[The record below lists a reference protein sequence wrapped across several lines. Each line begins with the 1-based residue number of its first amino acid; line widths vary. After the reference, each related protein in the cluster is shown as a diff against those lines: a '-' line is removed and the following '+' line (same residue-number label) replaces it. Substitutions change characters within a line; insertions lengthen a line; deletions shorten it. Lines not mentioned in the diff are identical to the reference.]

1 MNDKID
7 DIYQQLAQQLRARA
21 EEELELES
29 AQPIPNVISTD
40 QLLHE
45 LRVHQI
51 ELEMQN
57 EELRRAQQELEQ
69 ARDRYVDLYEF
80 APVGYLTLNSD
91 CLITE
96 ANFTA
101 TTLFGVMRAK
111 LLDRHFATYIA
122 HEDKDRWHHFFLSC
136 KRNQGKQRIELTLRP
151 TDNSSLIA
159 QLDCLV
165 KQDEEFSL
173 RITLIDITQR
183 KKAEQQLR
191 ISAVAFETQ
200 AGIIITD
207 ARRVIISA
215 NRAFTKITGYSAEE
229 IIGKTPFFLRSWMH
243 DQDFYVDILAST
255 ASDGYWQGEIWDKH
269 KNGKI
274 FPVWLTI
281 ASVTDSND
289 CITHYVGSFTD
300 ISLQKHAEQILLES
314 RQHLECMVINTQEE
328 LQKSKEDAKRINTAL
343 DVFLQHRETDKTET
357 QDTLS
362 RDVEGSVIPFLKKL
376 KKSVN
381 YKDQLHLIDIIQNN
395 LEQVVT
401 TYGRSNKLSNI
412 CQKLTPAEIQV
423 ASMVRQGL
431 STKMIATTLQLSS
444 GTIGIHRKNIRKKL
458 GLNGGTDSLYSF
470 LSTLDE

>member
-1 MNDKID
+1 MNDSIE
-7 DIYQQLAQQLRARA
+7 DIYQQLAKQLRARA

-101 TTLFGVMRAK
+101 TTLFGITRAK

-151 TDNSSLIA
+151 TDNSPLIA

-173 RITLIDITQR
+173 RITLIDITER

-207 ARRVIISA
+207 EHRVIISA
-215 NRAFTKITGYSAEE
+215 NQAFTKITGYSAEE

-281 ASVTDSND
+281 ASVTDGND

-314 RQHLECMVINTQEE
+314 RQRLECMVINSQ
-328 LQKSKEDAKRINTAL
+328 
-343 DVFLQHRETDKTET
+343 
-357 QDTLS
+357 
-362 RDVEGSVIPFLKKL
+362 
-376 KKSVN
+376 
-381 YKDQLHLIDIIQNN
+381 
-395 LEQVVT
+395 
-401 TYGRSNKLSNI
+401 
-412 CQKLTPAEIQV
+412 
-423 ASMVRQGL
+423 
-431 STKMIATTLQLSS
+431 
-444 GTIGIHRKNIRKKL
+444 
-458 GLNGGTDSLYSF
+458 
-470 LSTLDE
+470 

>member
-1 MNDKID
+1 MNDSTE
-7 DIYQQLAQQLRARA
+7 DIYHQLAKQLRARA
-21 EEELELES
+21 EEELELT
-29 AQPIPNVISTD
+29 APHGIPAD
-40 QLLHE
+40 ELLHE

-101 TTLFGVMRAK
+101 TTLFGIMRAK
-111 LLDRHFATYIA
+111 LLDRHFATYITP
-122 HEDKDRWHHFFLSC
+122 EDKDSWHHFFLSC

-173 RITLIDITQR
+173 RITLTDITQR

-215 NRAFTKITGYSAEE
+215 NRAFTQITGYSAEE
-229 IIGKTPFFLRSWMH
+229 VIGKTPFFLRSWMH
-243 DQDFYVDILAST
+243 DQNFYVDIWAST
-255 ASDGYWQGEIWDKH
+255 VSNGCWQGEIRDKH

-281 ASVTDSND
+281 ASVTDSNG

-300 ISLQKHAEQILLES
+300 IQKHAEQILLES
-314 RQHLECMVINTQEE
+314 RQHLECMVINSQEE
-328 LQKSKEDAKRINTAL
+328 LQKTKEDAKRINTAL
-343 DVFLQHRETDKTET
+343 DVFLQHREIDKTET

-362 RDVEGSVIPFLKKL
+362 RDVEGSVMPFLKKL
-376 KKSVN
+376 KKNVN
-381 YKDQLHLIDIIQNN
+381 YKDQLHLIDVIQNN

-401 TYGRSNKLSNI
+401 TYGRNNKLSNI

-458 GLNGGTDSLYSF
+458 GLNGGTDSLCSF